1 MTPTLTCR
9 EELGVTTVA
18 PLYPKASQALR
29 ECTLEEVSTHCAEH
43 DAWIIIDEHVYDVT
57 RFVSK
62 HPGGKWPL
70 INLAGCDATDAFAN
84 YHSAKVYARMLP
96 SFLIGKVAPGEIT
109 VPAHVKAFRDVR
121 QELLRLGLFQTE
133 IIYYVKLCVWY
144 LSLFVTS
151 LYLSLACSNTWLHM
165 CGAGVMGLFWQQLA
179 GLGHDLG
186 HSAVTH
192 DFWKDHLLGSCLTTL
207 MGLSL
212 SWWKVDHNT
221 HHVVTNSLDRDPN
234 VQHLP
239 VLAIT
244 DKIFRNRFY
253 DLYHRKWIAFDDIS
267 RLFIARQHIYF
278 YPLMLVARWNLYVQG
293 IAHLI
298 FSDELMHFRKTEVI
312 GVGLFFS
319 WLFAL
324 SFSMSTNVEAVCWLF
339 VSHAAAGILHVQIV
353 LSHWAFETYFGRPY
367 ANDDWYLTALK
378 TSQDICTPAF
388 LDWVHIGLQF
398 QTVHHMF
405 PRLPRHNLRIAQTM
419 CKKVATEHLSDN
431 SLTIFN
437 RKEPYCEQSFVQANA
452 ELWRILKQT
461 ATDSTRCAGFNAF
474 WQSPLLKAAMCEG

>member
-1 MTPTLTCR
+1 MGPTLTCR
-9 EELGVTTVA
+9 ENLGITTVV
-18 PLYPKASQALR
+18 PLYPKTSAGLR
-29 ECTLEEVSTHCAEH
+29 EYTVEEVSAHCSED

-57 RFVSK
+57 RFVPR
-62 HPGGKWPL
+62 HPGGKRPL

-84 YHSAKVYARMLP
+84 YHSAKVYASMLP
-96 SFLIGKVAPGEIT
+96 SFLIGKVVPGEII
-109 VPAHVKAFRDVR
+109 VPAHVKAFREVR

-133 IIYYVKLCVWY
+133 VRFYAKLCVWY
-144 LSLFVTS
+144 VSLFVTS
-151 LYLSLACSNTWLHM
+151 FYLSLACSNTWLHM

-192 DFWKDHLLGSCLTTL
+192 DFWKDHFLGSSLTAL

-212 SWWKVDHNT
+212 SWWKIDHNT

-253 DLYHRKWIAFDDIS
+253 DLYHRKWIAFDHLS
-267 RLFIARQHIYF
+267 RLFVARQHIYF
-278 YPLMLVARWNLYVQG
+278 YPLMLVARWNLYAEG

-298 FSDELMHFRKTEVI
+298 FSEEVVHFRRTEVV
-312 GVGLFFS
+312 GVAIFFS

-324 SFSMSTNVEAVCWLF
+324 SFSMDTNVEAVCWLF
-339 VSHAAAGILHVQIV
+339 VSHAAAGMLHVQIV
-353 LSHWAFETYFGRPY
+353 LSHWAFETYFGRP
-367 ANDDWYLTALK
+367 NEDWYLTALK
-378 TSQDICTPAF
+378 TSQDIRTPAF
-388 LDWVHIGLQF
+388 LDWVHVGLQF

-405 PRLPRHNLRIAQTM
+405 PRLPRHNLRIAQAM
-419 CKKVATEHLSDN
+419 CKKVAADYFSDS
-431 SLTIFN
+431 SLTTFQ
-437 RKEPYCEQSFVQANA
+437 RTEPYCEESFVQANA
-452 ELWRILKQT
+452 KLWRVLKRT
-461 ATDSTRCAGFNAF
+461 ATESTK
-474 WQSPLLKAAMCEG
+474 WVSPCTVRGIE